1 LALRERRYI
10 SRTLIPA
17 QIIKVGKMRVDNFST
32 AVTCT
37 GAILL
42 LALVTLPSYVGAQG
56 GNHSTRIFLPLPH
69 IQHAEPMSFYKNLK
83 PRIKKQLRRLVQL

>member
-1 LALRERRYI
+1 
-10 SRTLIPA
+10 
-17 QIIKVGKMRVDNFST
+17 MRVDNFST

-42 LALVTLPSYVGAQG
+42 LALVTMPAHVGAQG
-56 GNHSTRIFLPLPH
+56 GNHPTRISSPLPH
-69 IQHAEPMSFYKNLK
+69 IQHVASLNFYKSLK

>member
-1 LALRERRYI
+1 
-10 SRTLIPA
+10 
-17 QIIKVGKMRVDNFST
+17 MRVDNFST

-42 LALVTLPSYVGAQG
+42 LVLVIRPFDVGAQR
-56 GNHSTRIFLPLPH
+56 GNHPVRFSSPMPH
-69 IQHAEPMSFYKNLK
+69 IQLAQSLTFYKSLK

>member
-1 LALRERRYI
+1 
-10 SRTLIPA
+10 
-17 QIIKVGKMRVDNFST
+17 MRVDNFSM

-42 LALVTLPSYVGAQG
+42 LVLVILPSDVGAQG
-56 GNHSTRIFLPLPH
+56 ENHSVQISSPLPH
-69 IQHAEPMSFYKNLK
+69 IQPAQSLIFYKSLK

>member
-1 LALRERRYI
+1 
-10 SRTLIPA
+10 
-17 QIIKVGKMRVDNFST
+17 MRVDNFSM

-42 LALVTLPSYVGAQG
+42 LVLVILPSDVGAQG
-56 GNHSTRIFLPLPH
+56 GNHPVQIPSPLLH
-69 IQHAEPMSFYKNLK
+69 IQHEQSLIFYKSLK